1 MKHRL
6 KLLKWIKACL
16 LAAMF
21 VAVLPV
27 TAAPP
32 ATAVPTDPQVP
43 RSVFNLPANP
53 KEGRDPFFP
62 NSTRP
67 YEGVVV
73 PGVKNVTDFS
83 ALVIKGFSGVP
94 PHQLVIINDVTF
106 GVGDDREVRTSEG
119 RIRVHCVGINGS
131 SAVVEINGQQHTL
144 QYGGKP

>member
-1 MKHRL
+1 M
-6 KLLKWIKACL
+6 

-21 VAVLPV
+21 AAASPVAAGSAATPV
-27 TAAPP
+27 PAAP
-32 ATAVPTDPQVP
+32 QMP
-43 RSVFNLPANP
+43 RSVFTQPKNP

-67 YEGVVV
+67 YEGIPV

-83 ALVIKGFSGVP
+83 ALVIKGFSGVAP
-94 PHQLVIINDVTF
+94 NQLVIINDVTF

-119 RIRVHCVGINGS
+119 RIRIHCVGINGS
-131 SAVVEINGQQHTL
+131 SAVVEMNGQQHTL